1 MNEQGKKR
9 INEVQCLNTKREK
22 TESDNDNQQRIIP
35 RTEEVTYSNQKVPPG
50 TQQYEYNGQ
59 TPTFGA
65 SQ

>member
-1 MNEQGKKR
+1 MNKGKKR

-59 TPTFGA
+59 IPMFGA